1 MSVTHYIVAPGRG
14 RSQFGASLSSLPM
27 RLPAPAREDTVWH
40 RASKGAHDDPPR
52 VTILH
57 RPEGL
62 VGGRRPTTTRGH
74 LHIGAPGRMKAP
86 NRGASGVLEAGRTPA
101 PPPGASTFTLATI
114 NKKGIVLCRHAQPTG
129 HLCGCP
135 SAPNR
140 RHHSSRGACPLVQ
153 FPPPVVVSWRN
164 SWSARLLELVA
175 YARDARG

>member
-1 MSVTHYIVAPGRG
+1 
-14 RSQFGASLSSLPM
+14 M
-27 RLPAPAREDTVWH
+27 RLLALAREDTVWH
-40 RASKGAHDDPPR
+40 RASKGAHNNPPR

-62 VGGRRPTTTRGH
+62 LGGRRPTTTRGH

-114 NKKGIVLCRHAQPTG
+114 NKKGIILYRHAQPMG
-129 HLCGCP
+129 HLCGRP

-140 RHHSSRGACPLVQ
+140 RRHPSRGTCPCSNSLLWWLCPGGIVGWLDCWNLSPTLEMLGYRSRLPTRLRG
-153 FPPPVVVSWRN
+153 FPES
-164 SWSARLLELVA
+164 SAKCS
-175 YARDARG
+175 GSGS